1 MELTIEIFGDHR
13 WSFAYAGTR
22 RPIIKGIEVHQ
33 SGDLISDDIEIFPR
47 ITFNFPLPEPLCTPW
62 EGNKRIIES
71 KGQRIGDSIKWERI
85 NLDLNYPLL
94 GRLQEKV
101 QGQIVV
107 EIVNA
112 QSGEVLATKRKNYEL
127 LAPNQWQFEPSFHEV
142 LSAFVIPSDSF
153 VAEILKKTRQLL
165 QQRTGDSSTQGY
177 QSEQFHSPNSPS
189 PFSEHSRA
197 YNIAKAIYD
206 AMSSM
211 GYSYSNPQGNFDD
224 DSQRVRTPS
233 QIKAESCATCLDSAV
248 LMAACFA
255 QAGLEPV
262 LFLIKGHA
270 FAGYFTGRALT
281 NAAGQFMTNTNG
293 QPVVGDRAVD
303 YWKKKTGPIVRIN
316 DYGLI
321 QNLLLHNHIQAV
333 ETTTTTTGSARS
345 FEEACQSQN
354 NFSIKPVV
362 YPNGVEVND
371 STLES
376 IVVVSKAWSEGITP
390 PVSLAE
396 VPLHIGTWADNTHF
410 GQPSSTDSNGQID
423 AEIEFEDAVISDEEK
438 AIPPRIRQWMASLL
452 DLGARN
458 PLLKMR
464 ASTLMEFELPPST
477 LGLID
482 DLLYTPK
489 KRIELASP
497 SVLPFDWVHNGVSE
511 AEFETWMK
519 KHMKLVF
526 PGYKELAGIQ
536 RSVENLVT
544 ALRKNPEKALLE
556 NKGVLELLAANLTK
570 KIEAPTAEAFVDALV
585 DAFSDAELVKLL
597 REGRL
602 GALESRLTTK
612 VKTVQDKAKEV
623 LLATGNNS
631 MYLALG
637 SISWTET
644 TSSRG
649 KGKETKWTAPLYL
662 YPIILE
668 GGKGSP
674 YSIRLDPNGDATP
687 NFCLHEKLKRAPYRI
702 DLQELV
708 NPEYDEKGIDF
719 NKMITVIEAR
729 LKQAK
734 LSNFAVQ
741 PRAAIG
747 VFNYSTF
754 RLWKDLRDSWGKMCQ
769 ISPVVKHLT
778 YSSNVEFKPN
788 HVVPEPQPEPH
799 LPIAAD
805 DSQRQAVQWALNGES
820 FRLEGPPGTGKSQT
834 ITNLLAS
841 CIAHNKKVLFVAEKE
856 TALNAVKDR
865 LEATGLGKYTLN
877 LHAKGDSDT
886 KLRKTI
892 SESLTTALNQKV
904 DPEDQRW
911 DDLKFRIENEEEILN
926 KYRES
931 LHEFSENGLS
941 AWSAHEEILLIGD
954 GETLDIPG
962 HFVTSF
968 ATSWPQLREIGAQVE
983 NSIELVGDPRLH
995 PWKFVASGNISENAF
1010 PHISK
1015 ILQEL
1020 SQQFSHISSY
1030 FDQKPELRNQINS
1043 TVLAK
1048 IAIALKMRNEGIL
1061 PSVVGLRALP
1071 VQSLSSQTPFHEFGQ
1086 TSEFIARARHISS
1099 LIHPYAGT
1107 LSPEIVK
1114 RSDIPQLSL
1123 LLSEVDNSSKT
1134 QLLNDYLVGWK
1145 SLAQDASKFDAKFSF
1160 RPLTEAEE
1168 VTLASELLRF
1178 DSPTEP
1184 QEFANVI
1191 LQAQV
1196 LEGKVRMHEQNI
1208 NPNFLGRT
1216 DILNIGIIL
1225 KDAEDAGALSRR
1237 KRFREL
1243 RDALGTDAR
1252 AIDDRMLILS
1262 LKEMI
1267 GLAPESE
1274 NVKLL
1279 LRSKFPELYT
1289 QDFQPWNPTHTAALA
1304 DLFTKNR
1311 HQRVRSCINFEN
1323 QIIDDATYLQNL
1335 RHTVEIS
1342 SKIRES
1348 IQELQRLFPVFS
1360 SDSWKPW
1367 LPIEQERLRTTV
1379 RRVDLQALRTH
1390 LGDLVLTNNDE
1401 QLVDGLRVWL
1411 NNLDEIRALQ
1421 AGFGTSFLPGYSID
1435 FSVWSRSDVEQ
1446 LEKVYG
1452 ELIELKSSLDEHDF
1466 DILELLLAANVDV
1479 NSESFVN
1486 ASAAWKSFVEFFDLS
1501 QTDIDLWLN
1510 GRALV
1515 HAIES
1520 ELPILI
1526 RDGGSNNRFL
1536 DLSRW
1541 MELQRAL
1548 TRLADLGLAEH
1559 SVRLKSLETDVP
1571 TFLTDV
1577 RRSAMQQSLRER
1589 LQERN
1594 LDRFDRKIHER
1605 RIATYEAAMKESQAL
1620 LHSRIPGLVNRRQA
1634 RRKTPTGKDIGATS
1648 SLLAGLKPVRGD
1660 KTPIRDLISKYGNAL
1675 ADAIPC
1681 FLMSPD
1687 SVATLVPVGS
1697 IDFDVVVFDEASQV
1711 RTAHAVGALGRG
1723 KAGIVV
1729 GDSRQMPPSNVFSSN
1744 SGAFVEDDF
1753 DDEDDEQDEFLD
1765 DVENLDEDSE
1775 NSTVLRAV
1783 AMVDEESI
1791 LKEFY
1796 AAQLPSMQLLCHY
1809 RSKDELLISFSNTHI
1824 YEEPM
1829 LTFPSTKGLEST
1841 SLSYRVVEG
1850 GQFERNDKAPPYIL
1864 PNNVGRVPSLRTNFA
1879 EATAIVEEVYLRLR
1893 DPERRKRRADD
1904 PEKKVESFIVVTFN
1918 VQQRKLITE
1927 LFRATDPVLY
1937 EEAIKEERIN
1947 EDSEETFPP
1956 QLKIRN
1962 LENVQGD
1969 EAETVIF
1976 SAAFSPTPDGK
1987 FPLNWGPVS
1996 QSGGDRKLNVAVTRA
2011 QREMIV
2017 FASFYPDQM
2026 ISLGKKPGPEIL
2038 LLQKFFQLAHK
2049 GANSTGD
2056 VGVPV
2061 KSSRHIEDIAR
2072 AIRDR
2077 GYRVQTQLGLSTLR
2091 VDLAVKQPLA
2101 SDWELAIMVDDTC
2114 WSDRGSAFQREILP
2128 RQVLPSLGWKR
2139 VLRIWLPAWIHDR
2152 DEILGEIDSFFDG
2165 DLIPEAE
2172 PDLIVP
2178 SMPKRRENTS
2188 SDTSGSPRSDD
2199 TPRAYSEF
2207 VAYSPDVVDGMYIL
2221 DQALDGDPESKAYIQ
2236 HLINQALII
2245 EGPIESE
2252 RLAKTVCKA
2261 LNFGRV
2267 SPDRVAQ
2274 VLSLVPK
2281 KQFSKDI
2288 VGKFVWHESVDP
2300 NQWIYYRTSIGE
2312 SVRSSDEI
2320 SYTEYANAL
2329 VDLVK
2334 NHMAVSIENAVRE
2347 LAATFGFRKLN
2358 ANVRALIEKVLARAV
2373 KDGKVSLVDGE
2384 YRPVQ

>member
-1 MELTIEIFGDHR
+1 VELSIEISGDHR

-22 RPIIKGIEVHQ
+22 RPIVKGITVHQ
-33 SGDLISDDIEIFPR
+33 SGALISEDIEIFPR
-47 ITFNFPLPEPLCTPW
+47 VSFNFPLPEPLCGPW

-71 KGQRIGDSIKWERI
+71 KGQRIGDSISWERV

-101 QGQIVV
+101 LGQIVV

-112 QSGEVLATKRKNYEL
+112 QTDEVLAIERKNYEL
-127 LAPNQWQFEPSFHEV
+127 LAPNQWQFEASFHEV
-142 LSAFVIPSDSF
+142 LSAFVIPSDAF
-153 VAEILKKTRQLL
+153 VAEILKKARQLL
-165 QQRTGDSSTQGY
+165 QQRTGDSSTEGY
-177 QSEQFHSPNSPS
+177 QSEQFHAPNNPF

-206 AMSSM
+206 AISSM

-224 DSQRVRTPS
+224 HSQRVRTPS
-233 QIKAESCATCLDSAV
+233 QIQSESCATCLDSAV

-281 NAAGQFMTNTNG
+281 NASGQLVTGPNG
-293 QPVVGDRAVD
+293 QPVVGDRAVE
-303 YWKKKTGPIVRIN
+303 YWKSNTGSIARRQN
-316 DYGLI
+316 DYALI
-321 QNLLLHNHIQAV
+321 QHLLLHNHIQPV
-333 ETTTTTTGSARS
+333 ETTTTTTGLAKS

-362 YPNGVEVND
+362 YPNGVEVDD

-376 IVVVSKAWSEGITP
+376 IIVVSKAWSEGITP
-390 PVSLAE
+390 PVSLAD
-396 VPLHIGTWADNTHF
+396 VPIHIGDWERNSRPKSA
-410 GQPSSTDSNGQID
+410 SDSNINHFVD
-423 AEIEFEDAVISDEEK
+423 SEIELEDAVISDEER

-452 DLGARN
+452 DLGAKN

-464 ASTLMEFELPPST
+464 ANSVMEFDLPAAT

-511 AEFETWMK
+511 GEFETWMK
-519 KHMKLVF
+519 KQMKLVF
-526 PGYKELAGIQ
+526 PSYKDLNGIQ
-536 RSVENLVT
+536 RSVENLVK
-544 ALRKNPEKALLE
+544 ALRNDPEKALIE
-556 NKGVLELLAANLTK
+556 NKGVLELLMSNLRRNLEK
-570 KIEAPTAEAFVDALV
+570 PTPDALV
-585 DAFSDAELVKLL
+585 NSFSDAELVKIL

-602 GALESRLTTK
+602 GALESRLTAK
-612 VKTVQDKAKEV
+612 VKTVQEKAKEV

-637 SISWTET
+637 SISWTEIS
-644 TSSRG
+644 SSRG

-674 YSIRLDPNGDATP
+674 FSIRLDPNGDATP
-687 NFCLHEKLKRAPYRI
+687 NFCLHEKLKRAPYNI

-778 YSSNVEFKPN
+778 YTSNVEFQST
-788 HVVPEPQPEPH
+788 HVEPDPRLEPH

-805 DSQRQAVQWALNGES
+805 DSQRQAVQWALDGKS

-911 DDLKFRIENEEEILN
+911 DDLKFRIDNEEEILN

-931 LHEFSENGLS
+931 LHELSENGFS
-941 AWSAHEEILLIGD
+941 AWSAHEEILLIGE
-954 GETLDIPG
+954 GETLDVPG

-968 ATSWPQLREIGAQVE
+968 ASIWPQLREIGAQVE
-983 NSIELVGDPRLH
+983 NSLELVGDPHRH
-995 PWKFVASGNISENAF
+995 PWKFVTSGDISENAF

-1020 SQQFSHISSY
+1020 LHQFSLISSY
-1030 FDQKPELRNQINS
+1030 FDLKPQLRHQINPV
-1043 TVLAK
+1043 VLTK
-1048 IAIALKMRNEGIL
+1048 IAAALRLHHDGVL
-1061 PSVVGLRALP
+1061 PSITKLRDLP
-1071 VQSLSSQTPFHEFGQ
+1071 VQSLTSQIPFHEHADA
-1086 TSEFIARARHISS
+1086 SEFIARARHISS
-1099 LIHPYAGT
+1099 LIQSHTAI

-1114 RSDIPQLSL
+1114 RSDIPHLSL
-1123 LLSEVDNSSKT
+1123 LLSEMNNPAKT
-1134 QLLNDYLVGWK
+1134 QILNDLLDRWK
-1145 SLAQDASKFDAKFSF
+1145 SLVQDASKIDAKFIF
-1160 RPLTEAEE
+1160 RPFTGAEE
-1168 VTLASELLRF
+1168 ETITSELVRF
-1178 DSPTEP
+1178 DSQSES
-1184 QEFANVI
+1184 QEFGGVI

-1196 LEGKVRMHEQNI
+1196 LEGKVRMHEHNV
-1208 NPNFLGRT
+1208 NPNFLSRT

-1237 KRFREL
+1237 RRFKEL

-1252 AIDDRMLILS
+1252 AIDDRMLVLS
-1262 LKEMI
+1262 LTEMI
-1267 GLAPESE
+1267 GLVADSE
-1274 NVKLL
+1274 NVKLS
-1279 LRSKFPELYT
+1279 LRSKFPDLYT
-1289 QDFQPWNPTHTAALA
+1289 QDFQPWNSTHTSALA
-1304 DLFTKNR
+1304 DLFKKNR
-1311 HQRVRSCINFEN
+1311 YQRVRNCVNIEN
-1323 QIIDDATYLQNL
+1323 QIIDDEEYVQNL
-1335 RHTVEIS
+1335 RRAIELS
-1342 SKIRES
+1342 GKIRET
-1348 IQELQRLFPVFS
+1348 LQDLHAKFPDFS
-1360 SDSWKPW
+1360 SDAWKPW
-1367 LPIEQERLRTTV
+1367 VTTEQERLRASV
-1379 RRVDLQALRTH
+1379 RSASIRSLRAQ
-1390 LGDLVLTNNDE
+1390 LGDLVLTNDDE
-1401 QLVDGLRVWL
+1401 QIVTALQVWL

-1421 AGFGTSFLPGYSID
+1421 ASIGNSFLPGYSKD
-1435 FSVWSRSDVEQ
+1435 FSAWSQSDVEK
-1446 LEKVYG
+1446 LEDIYA
-1452 ELIELKSSLDEHDF
+1452 ELIELKSSLNNRDF
-1466 DILELLLAANVDV
+1466 EVLEFLLSLVEQV
-1479 NSESFVN
+1479 NIEIFVTASE
-1486 ASAAWKSFVEFFDLS
+1486 AWKAFVEFFDLD
-1501 QTDIDLWLN
+1501 QTNIAHWLN
-1510 GRALV
+1510 GRPLIN
-1515 HAIES
+1515 AIEDEVPS
-1520 ELPILI
+1520 LI

-1536 DLSRW
+1536 NLSRW

-1548 TRLADLGLAEH
+1548 TRLADLGLASH
-1559 SVRLKSLETDVP
+1559 CDRLKNLEIDVQ
-1571 TFLTDV
+1571 TLLTDV

-1605 RIATYEAAMKESQAL
+1605 RIATYEAALKESQAL
-1620 LHSRIPGLVNRRQA
+1620 LQSRIPGLVNRRQS
-1634 RRKTPTGKDIGATS
+1634 RRRTPTGKDIGATS

-1681 FLMSPD
+1681 LLMSPD

-1753 DDEDDEQDEFLD
+1753 DDDLEEDEE
-1765 DVENLDEDSE
+1765 DVVAEDTENLDEDPE

-1796 AAQLPSMQLLCHY
+1796 AAQLPNMQLLCHY

-1824 YEEPM
+1824 YDEPM

-1841 SLSYRVVEG
+1841 SLSYRVIEG
-1850 GQFERNDKAPPYIL
+1850 GQFERNVKAPPHVL
-1864 PNNVGRVPSLRTNFA
+1864 PNNAGRVPSLRTNLA
-1879 EATAIVEEVYLRLR
+1879 EATAIVEEVYSRMR
-1893 DPERRKRRADD
+1893 DPERRRRRAND
-1904 PEKKVESFIVVTFN
+1904 PEKTVESFIIVTFN
-1918 VQQRKLITE
+1918 VQQRNLITE
-1927 LFRATDPVLY
+1927 LFRATDPGLY
-1937 EEAIKEERIN
+1937 EEATKEEKIN
-1947 EDSEETFPP
+1947 EDGEETFPP

-2026 ISLGKKPGPEIL
+2026 IPASKKPGPEIV
-2038 LLQKFFQLAHK
+2038 LLQKFFQLAYK
-2049 GANSTGD
+2049 GANSSGD

-2061 KSSRHIEDIAR
+2061 KSSRHIEAIAR
-2072 AIRDR
+2072 AIRDH
-2077 GYRVQTQLGLSTLR
+2077 GYRVQTQMGLSTLR
-2091 VDLAVKQPLA
+2091 VDLAVKNPDS

-2114 WSDRGSAFQREILP
+2114 WADRGSAFQREVLP
-2128 RQVLPSLGWKR
+2128 RQILPGLGWKK
-2139 VLRIWLPAWIHDR
+2139 VLRIWLPTWIHDR
-2152 DEILGEIDSFFDG
+2152 DEILEEIDLFFAG
-2165 DLIPEAE
+2165 NVIPEAE
-2172 PDLIVP
+2172 PDVGSPVP
-2178 SMPKRRENTS
+2178 PKRR
-2188 SDTSGSPRSDD
+2188 DTPDKGEAVTKRPDD
-2199 TPRAYSEF
+2199 TPRPYSEF
-2207 VAYSPDVVDGMYIL
+2207 KAYSPDVIDAMYIL
-2221 DQALDGDPESKAYIQ
+2221 DQAIDGDPESRDYVRY
-2236 HLINQALII
+2236 LINQALVV

-2252 RLAKTVCKA
+2252 RLAKMVCKA

-2267 SPDRVAQ
+2267 SPDRIKQ
-2274 VLSLVPK
+2274 VLSFVPK
-2281 KQFSKDI
+2281 KQITKDI
-2288 VGKFVWHESVDP
+2288 VGRFVWHESLDP
-2300 NQWIYYRTSIGE
+2300 DQWKFYRTSIDE

-2320 SYTEYANAL
+2320 SYTEYVNAL
-2329 VDLVK
+2329 IHMIE
-2334 NHMAVSIENAVRE
+2334 NHLAVSSENTVRE

-2358 ANVRALIEKVLARAV
+2358 ANVRTLIEKVLARAV
-2373 KDGKVSLVDGE
+2373 KDGKVLLIDGE
-2384 YRPVQ
+2384 YRSIK